1 MQDFLLIFRNPHV
14 LKIKEKLTRPLK
26 IKISYKLTF
35 ALSRNKEMIEMG
47 NNFLG
52 IKIWIL
58 NDGPENINKFLKCN
72 EGGNLLEPEPT
83 FFG

>member
-1 MQDFLLIFRNPHV
+1 
-14 LKIKEKLTRPLK
+14 
-26 IKISYKLTF
+26 
-35 ALSRNKEMIEMG
+35 MIEMG

-83 FFG
+83 FFGWSQKKPEAPAPAN